1 MTLVENIVGTIMV
14 LFFFLIAGMIITANI
29 TKTTKENIEAKEM
42 SFFDDQYANNVNSL
56 LLISERNTRKPM
68 ANLLGSALYYRNN
81 TFNFRNQTV
90 NITAQFEELLDAV
103 FGKGKYY
110 MLIRP
115 QVKEIGLKFII
126 DGSPSLDDERQELAD
141 NLHLIVQEAAKGDK
155 TVDVAIY
162 ILKDDIE
169 ICGKFFP
176 GPSLWDGIR
185 QKLGMADTKLVGS
198 CETIH
203 GEESNKDGDYIY
215 VVEEEHDYRQ
225 EFGIN
230 APYTLEQFRQTGREL
245 AEFYESDWASGSA
258 FASNEANERIFALV
272 NILFPMSEELAGSS
286 KPDECLLE
294 TSWRSSS
301 KADEGRRFFCD
312 TCWQSCDLDGNSL
325 TPTEERSKN
334 LIVNATNFIVS
345 NNHIV
350 NPILATGCNFQAE
363 RDVDVWRGRNLA
375 YNDNNLGGR
384 VVNPRD
390 TIDAGILG
398 NSFCRD
404 TNCGGCSIKSG
415 VADQTQFYKNVCFHS
430 NCQNFELE
438 NQMRLM
444 ADATGGN
451 VIKLEDLDS
460 LTYEVRQSINRNLEN
475 IKIELGVKRNESERY
490 VFHRVLPLPKEQRFA
505 DFSLFV
511 YKGVGGK
518 FE

>member
-1 MTLVENIVGTIMV
+1 MTLVENIIGTIMV

-56 LLISERNTRKPM
+56 LLISERNTKKSM

-126 DGSPSLDDERQELAD
+126 DGSPSLDDERQELSD
-141 NLHLIVQEAAKGDK
+141 NLHLIVQEAAKGNK

-162 ILKDDIE
+162 ILKDDTE

-176 GPSLWDGIR
+176 SPSLWDGIR

-203 GEESNKDGDYIY
+203 GEESNMDDSYIY
-215 VVEEEHDYRQ
+215 AVQQERDYRQ
-225 EFGIN
+225 QFGIN
-230 APYTLEQFRQTGREL
+230 APYTLAQFSGTGRDLE
-245 AEFYESDWASGSA
+245 EFYESDWASGSA

-301 KADEGRRFFCD
+301 KADESRRFFCD
-312 TCWQSCDLDGNSL
+312 TCWQSCDLDAS
-325 TPTEERSKN
+325 TDTATEARSSK
-334 LIVNATNFIVS
+334 LVVNATNFIVS

-350 NPILATGCNFQAE
+350 NPILATGCNYQAE
-363 RDVDVWRGRNLA
+363 RSVNVWRGRNLA
-375 YNDNNLGGR
+375 YNDPNLGGQ
-384 VVNPRD
+384 VVPVRN
-390 TIDAGILG
+390 TIADILG

-404 TNCGGCSIKSG
+404 TNCRGCGIKPG
-415 VADQTQFYKNVCFHS
+415 VTDQTQFYQNVCFHP

-438 NQMRLM
+438 NQMKIM
-444 ADATGGN
+444 ADATSGN
-451 VIKLEDLDS
+451 VIKLSDLDS
-460 LTYEVRQSINRNLEN
+460 LTYQVRQSINRNLEN

-518 FE
+518 FG